1 MNDTPGANANQP
13 RGLTT
18 DQLRLVHAIFE
29 QAMDLDGPARETC
42 IVRLAAGDQAVCVAA
57 SELLQ
62 LASAP
67 QTLFTPHHDGLMPQ
81 FLGPDGGGLAEGP
94 LPEAI
99 GPYRIERLIGRGGM
113 GVVYLATQSNPNRQ
127 VALKLLA
134 NVAASAASRRRF
146 ALEIEVLG
154 RLDDPGIAHIY
165 QAGSQATER
174 GPVGYFAMEY
184 IAGPRLTDFAKAE
197 SLTVAQ
203 RLRLIAKIADA
214 LHHAHTKGVLHR
226 DLKPANILV
235 AAPSGNATRSAEPQP
250 KILDFGVARL
260 VDDQTHQ
267 TALTEA
273 GLLVGTVAYMSP
285 EQLAGVSDDIDT
297 RTDIYALGV
306 VMYEL
311 LCGHLPH
318 DVVHKPVAEAARMI
332 RDDAAIPLTR
342 AANGERLDQDLITI
356 VQKAMAKDR
365 QRRYS
370 SAAALAEDVRRYLA
384 NEPIAARPP
393 TAVYQLSK
401 FASRNRALVAAL
413 AVSSVVV
420 VAALVTSVVLLTR
433 EQAARERSDRTAALN
448 EAIRDYMI
456 NGLLLN
462 AAPSRMGYDVK
473 MRDILEKT
481 AAGLG
486 ERFAKHPELEVE
498 VRWDLANVFQQL
510 AQNKAAIEQCKAGLE
525 LAERLSGPQSTRA
538 IGFLTVMARAHRSDN
553 KPELA
558 LEAAS
563 LGVERIT
570 RRLPE
575 NAPEG
580 FFAFAEKGAA
590 LVATGRYAEAIAPL
604 NEALRRG
611 KLASNRDEASLLAI
625 LDWLRAADQG
635 MGNTAGALGR
645 TREIAS
651 ATERL
656 LGPDSENTLGA
667 KSNLLNELM
676 KAGLFDEAAKL
687 AEGLPETAERI
698 CPPGHPVRA
707 YTALSAATAMAR
719 AGRFAEAKAL
729 GHKAHQNL
737 AALNDDLHWT
747 TERAAS
753 LLRSI
758 AALAKDADELQ
769 RWSMETARI
778 RLMVANADEETST
791 LALAAAIRKDFGV
804 GGLGGKAASFTDR
817 LWAER
822 NQLAPAGHPRR
833 AAFLAN
839 LAVLLASEDKASQ
852 VATLITESRQALPEA
867 KDPAIVQAILD
878 RVAKAGVEPRPASPA
893 GSAPTPPSPTP

>member
-1 MNDTPGANANQP
+1 MSHTPGPNSHGRQA
-13 RGLTT
+13 LTT
-18 DQLRLVHAIFE
+18 AQLGLVHAIFE
-29 QAMDLDGPARETC
+29 QVIDLDGPAREAC
-42 IVRLAAGDQAVCVAA
+42 IVRLAAGDQAVLLAA

-67 QTLFTPHHDGLMPQ
+67 QTLFTPHHDGLISQ
-81 FLGPDGGGLAEGP
+81 FLAPDAGGLGEGP
-94 LPEAI
+94 LPETI

-154 RLDDPGIAHIY
+154 RLDDPGIARIY

-174 GPVGYFAMEY
+174 GSVGYFAMEY

-203 RLRLIAKIADA
+203 RLRLIAKVADA

-332 RDDAAIPLTR
+332 RDDAPAPLAR

-393 TAVYQLSK
+393 TAAYQLSK
-401 FASRNRALVAAL
+401 FASRNRTLVAAL
-413 AVSSVVV
+413 AASSVVV
-420 VAALVTSVVLLTR
+420 VAALVTSVVLLKR
-433 EQAARERSDRTAALN
+433 EQAARAQSDKTAALN

-481 AAGLG
+481 AAGVG

-510 AQNKAAIEQCKAGLE
+510 AQSKAAIEQCKAGLE

-538 IGFLTVMARAHRSDN
+538 IGFLTVMARAHRVDN

-558 LEAAS
+558 LEVAS
-563 LGVERIT
+563 LAVERIT
-570 RRLPE
+570 RLLPE

-580 FFAFAEKGAA
+580 LFAFAEKGAA
-590 LVATGRYAEAIAPL
+590 LVAMGRYSEAIAPL
-604 NEALRRG
+604 QESLRRG
-611 KLASNRDEASLLAI
+611 ELTSNRDEASLLAI

-635 MGNTAGALGR
+635 MGNTAGALAR
-645 TREIAS
+645 TREVAS
-651 ATERL
+651 ATERI
-656 LGPDSENTLGA
+656 LGSDSENTLGA

-698 CPPGHPVRA
+698 CPPGHPARA
-707 YTALSAATAMAR
+707 YTAFSAATAMAK
-719 AGRFAEAKAL
+719 AGRFAEGKAL
-729 GHKAHQNL
+729 GLKAHQNF
-737 AALNDDLHWT
+737 AAMNDDLHWT

-778 RLMVANADEETST
+778 RLMVANADEQATT

-804 GGLGGKAASFTDR
+804 GGLGDRAATFTDR
-817 LWAER
+817 VWTER
-822 NQLAPAGHPRR
+822 NELAPAGHPRS
-833 AAFLAN
+833 AAFCAN
-839 LAVLLASEDKASQ
+839 LALLLASEGKGPQ
-852 VATLITESRQALPEA
+852 VATLIEEARQALPGA
-867 KDPAIVQAILD
+867 KDPAVVQAILD
-878 RVAKAGVEPRPASPA
+878 RVAQAGVEPRPASPA
-893 GSAPTPPSPTP
+893 GVVPKP